1 MKFRFCLSIT
11 SLAALS
17 IAVSGCDK
25 SSASDKQNGKG
36 STVAP
41 AVQPPHT
48 PAQAPR
54 DLISQVTGSPPVAA
68 PPSAPKAGPAF
79 FTEKST
85 FDIGTVWMGTKVP
98 VVATYKNVGTETLK
112 ILEVKPGCGC
122 TTPQTY
128 DKEVPP
134 GGEGRMPLTLDTT
147 NKPNGHMHA
156 IEVKVKTNDPARP
169 EVVFMITGNIRTVCV
184 FDPPIGGIF
193 GDWQP
198 DQSINRTVKMY
209 NNTGAPLTLNLQPI
223 PPNSFFKIDFR
234 EVVPGQQWE
243 YTAVRDAPIPEGS
256 NYTQMTFNTNVPEV
270 PIYNVPV
277 SVMVQP
283 RIQVA
288 PPTIVV
294 SPVKPEATP
303 RDIRI
308 INNGRTPLNVTGV
321 ETNRPEFNVSL
332 QLPGPP
338 TAGMGGYFATKSHL
352 MHTINFTLPPN
363 CSPPPWGDL
372 IRVHTDDAQMPVI
385 DVYVLGYFLDPKSG
399 RKPVDRPTGDPLVLT
414 PIKMPGK

>member
-1 MKFRFCLSIT
+1 MSIRVCLSLGF
-11 SLAALS
+11 LAALGLV
-17 IAVSGCDK
+17 AAGCDK
-25 SSASDKQNGKG
+25 SSASDKPSATN
-36 STVAP
+36 SAASPTPP
-41 AVQPPHT
+41 AHQPVQPP
-48 PAQAPR
+48 R
-54 DLISQVTGSPPVAA
+54 DLVTQVTGSPPVAT
-68 PPSAPKAGPAF
+68 PPAAPKAGPAF
-79 FTEKST
+79 FAAQST

-98 VVATYKNVGTETLK
+98 VTFTYKNVGTEVLK

-122 TTPQTY
+122 TQATDYTR
-128 DKEVPP
+128 DVPP

-147 NKPNGHMHA
+147 NKPNGHMHT

-169 EVVFMITGNIRTVCV
+169 EVVLAITGNIRTVCV
-184 FDPPIGGIF
+184 FDPPGGGIF
-193 GDWQP
+193 SDWQP
-198 DQSINRTVKMY
+198 DQPINRTVKMY
-209 NNTGAPLTLNLQPI
+209 NNTGAPLTLDLQPI

-234 EVVPGQQWE
+234 EVVPNQQWE
-243 YTAVRDAPIPEGS
+243 YTAVHDAPIPEGS
-256 NYTQMTFNTNVPEV
+256 NYTQLVFKTNVPEV

-288 PPTIVV
+288 PPSVV
-294 SPVKPEATP
+294 VMPVKPEAQN
-303 RDIRI
+303 REIRI

-332 QLPGPP
+332 VLPGPP
-338 TAGMGGYFATKSHL
+338 TPGMSGYFATKSHL

-363 CSPPPWGDL
+363 YSPPPWGDL
-372 IRVHTDDAQMPVI
+372 IRVHTDDAEKPVI
-385 DVYVLGYFLDPKSG
+385 DVYVLGTFLPAG

>member
-1 MKFRFCLSIT
+1 M
-11 SLAALS
+11 
-17 IAVSGCDK
+17 
-25 SSASDKQNGKG
+25 
-36 STVAP
+36 
-41 AVQPPHT
+41 
-48 PAQAPR
+48 
-54 DLISQVTGSPPVAA
+54 TGAPPVAV
-68 PPSAPKAGPAF
+68 PPVAPKAGPAF
-79 FTEKST
+79 FAEQST
-85 FDIGTVWMGTKVP
+85 FDFGTVWMGKKVP
-98 VVATYKNVGTETLK
+98 VTFSYKNVGTEPLK

-122 TTPQTY
+122 TQATDYTR
-128 DKEVPP
+128 EVAP
-134 GGEGRMPLTLDTT
+134 GGVGQMPLTLDTT

-156 IEVKVKTNDPARP
+156 IEVKVKTNDPAKP
-169 EVVFMITGNIRTVCV
+169 EVVFAITGNIRTVCV

-234 EVVPGQQWE
+234 EVVPNQQWE
-243 YTAVRDAPIPEGS
+243 YTAIHDAPIPEGS
-256 NYTQMTFNTNVPEV
+256 NYTQLVFNTNVPEV

-288 PPTIVV
+288 PPTVVV

-338 TAGMGGYFATKSHL
+338 TAGMGGYFANKSHV

-363 CSPPPWGDL
+363 YTPPPWGDL
-372 IRVHTDDAQMPVI
+372 IRIHTDDAEKPVI
-385 DVYVLGYFLDPKSG
+385 DVYVLGYFLTAG
-399 RKPVDRPTGDPLVLT
+399 RNPVDRPTGDPLVLT

>member
-1 MKFRFCLSIT
+1 MSFLIRLST
-11 SLAALS
+11 ASLVMLSLA
-17 IAVSGCDK
+17 VTGCDK
-25 SSASDKQNGKG
+25 SSASDKRGDKG
-36 STVAP
+36 TTAAP
-41 AVQPPHT
+41 TPPPTH
-48 PAQAPR
+48 PPVSPPK
-54 DLISQVTGSPPVAA
+54 DLVTQVTGAPPVAV
-68 PPSAPKAGPAF
+68 PPATPKAGPAF

-98 VVATYKNVGTETLK
+98 VTFTYKNVGTEMLK

-122 TTPQTY
+122 TQATEYTK
-128 DKEVPP
+128 DVPP

-169 EVVFMITGNIRTVCV
+169 EVAFAITGNIRTVCV
-184 FDPPIGGIF
+184 FDPPMGGVF

-198 DQSINRTVKMY
+198 DQAINRTVKMY

-234 EVVPGQQWE
+234 EVVPNQQWE
-243 YTAVRDAPIPEGS
+243 YTAVHDAPIPEGS
-256 NYTQMTFNTNVPEV
+256 NYTQMVFSTNVPEV

-288 PPTIVV
+288 PPTVV
-294 SPVKPEATP
+294 VAPVKPEATP

-308 INNGRTPLNVTGV
+308 INNGKTPLIVTGV

-338 TAGMGGYFATKSHL
+338 SPGMAGYFANKSHV

-363 CSPPPWGDL
+363 YSPPPWGDL
-372 IRVHTDDAQMPVI
+372 IRVHTNDAEKPVI
-385 DVYVLGYFLDPKSG
+385 DIYVLGYFLTPG
-399 RKPVDRPTGDPLVLT
+399 RQPAERPTGDPLVLT
-414 PIKMPGK
+414 PIKMPGS